1 MLYLPLFSRYSS
13 LVKCRF
19 LLMLLVAPKAVLLAG
34 ELSWIGRIGSA
45 FSTHLHTKLFGIPAT
60 EEALSRYRPKA
71 KYMFGWINGSSWN
84 SLTI

>member
-1 MLYLPLFSRYSS
+1 MLKNYALF
-13 LVKCRF
+13 
-19 LLMLLVAPKAVLLAG
+19 AVVLSIFFLLAG